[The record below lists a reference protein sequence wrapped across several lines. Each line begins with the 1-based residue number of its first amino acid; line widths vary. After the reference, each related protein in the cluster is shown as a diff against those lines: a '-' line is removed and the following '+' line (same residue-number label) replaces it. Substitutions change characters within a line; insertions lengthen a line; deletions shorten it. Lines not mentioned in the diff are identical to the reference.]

1 MVTRVN
7 NWMGDNAM
15 LRSLTRY
22 TAAISVLAAFA
33 FISCSEI
40 QSVQDSRLFQRENTA
55 KPSGPQVYPEDHEFV
70 FLPYPTVYAKVD
82 SSYWSDL
89 LENGATPAAHFLVI
103 WLTFTNI
110 GNSPVTFDQYH
121 VGATFGLITES
132 GVNYHFEGNLTG
144 RLFESALNP
153 RVPGRFRVV
162 FDVPKGS
169 YILIVGR
176 DVYNS
181 MSYRTNYYDE
191 TEVCRLRLK
200 PRASG

>member
-1 MVTRVN
+1 MFRNLDRFTPVIL
-7 NWMGDNAM
+7 A
-15 LRSLTRY
+15 L
-22 TAAISVLAAFA
+22 AAITFS
-33 FISCSEI
+33 SCIEV
-40 QSVQDSRLFQRENTA
+40 QKVQDSQLFPAQKAAR
-55 KPSGPQVYPEDHEFV
+55 PSGPQVYPEDHEFM
-70 FLPYPTVYAKVD
+70 FLPFPTVYTKVD
-82 SSYWSDL
+82 SSYWTDQ
-89 LENGATPAAHFLVI
+89 LENGVTSSAHFLVI

-110 GNSPVTFDQYH
+110 GSSPVTFDQYH

-153 RVPGRFRVV
+153 RVPGKFRVV
-162 FDVPKGS
+162 FDVPRGN

-176 DVYNS
+176 SIYNS

-200 PRASG
+200 PRPGG